1 MEKAVSKSIL
11 YLILLVLGTFLSPQS
26 LFANDISLMTGI
38 SAVEQGDFVLQPSIR
53 VRGEYKSTYNL
64 IWDFYG
70 RDYQSIQERTNIIS
84 FAVKPKITRFGPG
97 FSLLFGGSILD
108 EYTKYSPQTDE
119 GTDFN
124 SLIVGGYLGE
134 FTGTTSSK
142 RFRVGFSWDAMLYP
156 AGVATLYLVTS
167 RKQVINFSVGV
178 NI

>member
-97 FSLLFGGSILD
+97 FSLLFGGSI
-108 EYTKYSPQTDE
+108 
-119 GTDFN
+119 
-124 SLIVGGYLGE
+124 
-134 FTGTTSSK
+134 
-142 RFRVGFSWDAMLYP
+142 FR
-156 AGVATLYLVTS
+156 
-167 RKQVINFSVGV
+167 
-178 NI
+178 